1 MSKNQLIKQQSGLIS
16 VTVTIVIMILVTL
29 IVGSFALIVR
39 REQSR
44 TLNNQ
49 LNTQALSAAE
59 AGIKDAQS
67 AINAGVLTEDV
78 NSCTGI
84 GSFKKKAP
92 DYNKDVSD
100 NVQYSCVLIN
110 QHNLP
115 DFKKDLETEDGTL
128 VVPIDTGSGTNIDSL
143 RISWEGSSSPD
154 DYSSVPTD
162 FKLPQSLNAPILRA
176 VLFKASATLPA
187 TTFTR
192 EDMKNSAQ
200 TMFLY
205 PKSNSSPTN
214 FGSIAYSTGSD
225 QKRELQGAFVS
236 GECNS
241 ANGNNSAFTKP
252 AAYDC
257 NVDITGIGGGNQYFL
272 VVKPLYKDTSFSVS
286 AFDNSNKVLNLLNAQ
301 VEIDATGKAADV
313 LKRVRVRVPTK
324 TNLYFQE
331 LYGKGGLIPDATL
344 STTKSICKLWSFNGT
359 AASDGCISTPTP
371 PGGGGGG
378 GGNGDSGFSQN
389 TCATNPSDPDCSSGT
404 WEGWPFTSENE
415 ISRLDRTVNNRSTN
429 PPGIV
434 AGCTWDWG
442 DGTTTSNEACE
453 SGNSTDHTYPPVPAN
468 SWWTQCKYYTAT
480 LTIYFNNGYPPASYS
495 ESLAVPIKSSTPGHS
510 NPC

>member
-1 MSKNQLIKQQSGLIS
+1 MSKDKLIKQQSGLIS

-29 IVGSFALIVR
+29 IVSSFALIVR

-59 AGIKDAQS
+59 AGIKDAQA
-67 AINAGVLTEDV
+67 AINSGELTDNVEK
-78 NSCTGI
+78 CTGP
-84 GSFKKKAP
+84 GSFGEIVSSSGSS
-92 DYNKDVSD
+92 YNKDVSD

-115 DFKKDLETEDGTL
+115 DFKKDLKTENGTL
-128 VVPIDTGSGTNIDSL
+128 VVPIDTGSVTNIDSL
-143 RISWEGSSSPD
+143 RISWEGSSPSD
-154 DYSSVPTD
+154 DYSSVPSD
-162 FKLPQSLNAPILRA
+162 FKLPQSLNAPILRV
-176 VLFKASATLPA
+176 VLFRASATPPA

-205 PKSNSSPTN
+205 PKSNNTPTN
-214 FGSIAYSTGSD
+214 FGSIAYNTGSD
-225 QKRELQGAFVS
+225 QTRDLQGAFVS
-236 GECNS
+236 GECNTN
-241 ANGNNSAFTKP
+241 NGGNDIDSKKAE
-252 AAYDC
+252 YDC

-286 AFDNSNKVLNLLNAQ
+286 AYDASKNVLNLLNAQ

-331 LYGKGGLIPDATL
+331 LYSKGGLLPDATL
-344 STTKSICKLWSFNGT
+344 STTKSICKLWSYNGT
-359 AASDGCISTPTP
+359 DALSGCGSTTT
-371 PGGGGGG
+371 GG
-378 GGNGDSGFSQN
+378 GGNGDSGFSQDS
-389 TCATNPSDPDCSSGT
+389 CATDPTDPDCSSGT
-404 WEGWPFTSENE
+404 WAGWPFTSENE
-415 ISRLDRTVNNRSTN
+415 ISRLDRTVINRSTN

-453 SGNSTDHTYPPVPAN
+453 SGNSTDHAYPPVPAN